1 MDELPPG
8 VTAKRLMLLKT
19 AAPNVSRIALLSTTP
34 GRGGHEAQVADA
46 EQAALALGVSVKTYR
61 VTTFGELE
69 PALAA
74 MVADRMNGLVNF
86 QGGLSLVNRELI
98 VDFAAK
104 HGLPAI
110 YQATL
115 FALAG
120 GLIAWAPDLDE
131 QFRTA
136 ARYVDEILR
145 GANPGDLP
153 IRHPSRYYLTVNAGA
168 AKNIGLALPPAL
180 LAQADPFCRDRLLK
194 SGAVN
199 TPKYRKAAG
208 QHVEQILP
216 IRGRL
221 PIFAHRNVGHV
232 LP

>member
-1 MDELPPG
+1 
-8 VTAKRLMLLKT
+8 VTALVF
-19 AAPNVSRIALLSTTP
+19 APVRGSQVRI
-34 GRGGHEAQVADA
+34 R
-46 EQAALALGVSVKTYR
+46 
-61 VTTFGELE
+61 
-69 PALAA
+69 LAA
-74 MVADRMNGLVNF
+74 GGKRIRTLGPAVKSTAVPRRAASFRARLNGSERSETAGNQRPWPADKVERW
-86 QGGLSLVNRELI
+86 
-98 VDFAAK
+98 
-104 HGLPAI
+104 
-110 YQATL
+110 TL

-180 LAQADPFCRDRLLK
+180 LTQADR
-194 SGAVN
+194 
-199 TPKYRKAAG
+199 
-208 QHVEQILP
+208 
-216 IRGRL
+216 
-221 PIFAHRNVGHV
+221 V

>member
-1 MDELPPG
+1 MARGVARPGAGRPAGKSPNTSPPSQRARARARE
-8 VTAKRLMLLKT
+8 TAGNQR
-19 AAPNVSRIALLSTTP
+19 PWP
-34 GRGGHEAQVADA
+34 ADKV
-46 EQAALALGVSVKTYR
+46 ER
-61 VTTFGELE
+61 W
-69 PALAA
+69 
-74 MVADRMNGLVNF
+74 
-86 QGGLSLVNRELI
+86 
-98 VDFAAK
+98 
-104 HGLPAI
+104 
-110 YQATL
+110 TL

-180 LAQADPFCRDRLLK
+180 LTQADR
-194 SGAVN
+194 
-199 TPKYRKAAG
+199 
-208 QHVEQILP
+208 
-216 IRGRL
+216 
-221 PIFAHRNVGHV
+221 V